1 MKDYYVNKQAQANG
15 DHEVH
20 REDCHYLPS
29 PANRHSLG
37 IFSSCEEAVKVA
49 KRTFP
54 RSNGCF
60 HCSEN
65 CKKQIHFFVFIR
77 MLNEFLFINVS
88 KYVKVFT

>member
-1 MKDYYVNKQAQANG
+1 MKAYYVNKQAQANG

-29 PANRHSLG
+29 PANKQYLG
-37 IFSSCEEAVKVA
+37 VFNSCEEAVKVA

-54 RSNGCF
+54 RSNGCI

-65 CKKQIHFFVFIR
+65 CH
-77 MLNEFLFINVS
+77 
-88 KYVKVFT
+88 TT